1 MSRIDQH
8 TFTDLD
14 DFVSQDDT
22 TSTDWQTN
30 RARKSARLSRIP
42 APFVRTSLSP
52 EAIIRAARREGP
64 SQISDDDNGVNCQ
77 QHNHADV
84 DQKTTAD
91 PSLPDILIRKKQ
103 AALPKGGPSNDGC
116 WLCRLKHQ
124 KCKPYHDSCVV
135 CLKSTVKCRG
145 RGLPVPT
152 NMRGRGGDKKY
163 IQENLHSQDRKQQR
177 SNVSLLQLSFGRSEL
192 PTGTARH
199 RSPPLAEHDSKRSGL
214 TSRSSRISA
223 GYSKTRGHN
232 GSSSLNKIRAA
243 SPIEILSSA
252 SPSRERSPP
261 RTHLDKNLRESKGED
276 AKANGGRGPTIAEF
290 LKSLHLGHKIP
301 LFHRLQLCS
310 AYDLK
315 MMLENIDDPVRRQ
328 ELWQL
333 LETKGLSIIE
343 WWKIE
348 KALKEMTPTVLDH
361 SSLSPVQG
369 ISSIS

>member
-1 MSRIDQH
+1 M
-8 TFTDLD
+8 
-14 DFVSQDDT
+14 
-22 TSTDWQTN
+22 
-30 RARKSARLSRIP
+30 
-42 APFVRTSLSP
+42 
-52 EAIIRAARREGP
+52 
-64 SQISDDDNGVNCQ
+64 
-77 QHNHADV
+77 
-84 DQKTTAD
+84 
-91 PSLPDILIRKKQ
+91 
-103 AALPKGGPSNDGC
+103 
-116 WLCRLKHQ
+116 
-124 KCKPYHDSCVV
+124 
-135 CLKSTVKCRG
+135 
-145 RGLPVPT
+145 
-152 NMRGRGGDKKY
+152 
-163 IQENLHSQDRKQQR
+163 
-177 SNVSLLQLSFGRSEL
+177 
-192 PTGTARH
+192 
-199 RSPPLAEHDSKRSGL
+199 AEHDSKRSGL

-290 LKSLHLGHKIP
+290 LNSLHLGHKIP